1 MAPTKRP
8 KTPAPTTKDGPP
20 MVLTQEV
27 LDDLRWIEPLR
38 SRKRVISALN
48 EAFLRII
55 SLERMHAEAAPTP
68 TPPKRAGKKPL

>member
-1 MAPTKRP
+1 MAPKKRP
-8 KTPAPTTKDGPP
+8 KSAPTTKDEPP

-55 SLERMHAEAAPTP
+55 SLERMHQEWKPVAPKHA
-68 TPPKRAGKKPL
+68 KRAGKKLL